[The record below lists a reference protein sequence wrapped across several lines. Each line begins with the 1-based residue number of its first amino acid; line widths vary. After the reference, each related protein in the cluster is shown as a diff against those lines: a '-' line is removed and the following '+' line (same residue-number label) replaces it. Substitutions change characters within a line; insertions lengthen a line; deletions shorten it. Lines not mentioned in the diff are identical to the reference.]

1 MCSTKLKFKYFIFSV
16 QILLVLTSNQDNLCF
31 LSHGGSSET
40 FTVNEG
46 LPVNSV
52 IGSIK
57 VSLMLSAKPNAHHIL
72 NTKNCFEN

>member
-1 MCSTKLKFKYFIFSV
+1 MCSSSSSIIYLLCYLQV
-16 QILLVLTSNQDNLCF
+16 QYVLSSSQDNLCF

-57 VSLMLSAKPNAHHIL
+57 VSDHSFRQLLVHRVISY
-72 NTKNCFEN
+72 

>member
-1 MCSTKLKFKYFIFSV
+1 MYSTELKIVYTIICV
-16 QILLVLTSNQDNLCF
+16 QIISALSSTQDNLCF

-57 VSLMLSAKPNAHHIL
+57 VNI
-72 NTKNCFEN
+72 NNRI